1 MWVPGRE
8 NSRDYTV
15 THQTYAGIYGVLVL
29 RIVNMKRRFAALVV
43 MAVLLL
49 ACASFAGDDTKF
61 SELKFVVVK
70 EENGKPV
77 RNASVVL
84 HSVDKDG
91 KQEKG
96 GFQLKTDKD
105 GKTAYNGVPYGKLR
119 IQVIAQG
126 LQTFGQD
133 YEIKE
138 PAQEITIKLKPPQGQ
153 YTIYK

>member
-1 MWVPGRE
+1 
-8 NSRDYTV
+8 
-15 THQTYAGIYGVLVL
+15 
-29 RIVNMKRRFAALVV
+29 MKRRFAAFVAL
-43 MAVLLL
+43 AVLTL
-49 ACASFAGDDTKF
+49 ACAVFAGDDSQF
-61 SELKFVVVK
+61 SELKFIVLK

-77 RNASVVL
+77 RNASVIM
-84 HSVDKDG
+84 HRVDKDG

-133 YEIKE
+133 YEIKD
-138 PAQEITIKLKPPQGQ
+138 PSQEITIKLKPPQGQ
-153 YTIYK
+153 YSIYK

>member
-1 MWVPGRE
+1 MKRF
-8 NSRDYTV
+8 S
-15 THQTYAGIYGVLVL
+15 VLVA
-29 RIVNMKRRFAALVV
+29 F
-43 MAVLLL
+43 AVLLL
-49 ACASFAGDDTKF
+49 ACASFAGDSAQF
-61 SELKFVVVK
+61 SELKFVVLK

-84 HSVDKDG
+84 HQVDKDG
-91 KQEKG
+91 RQEKG

-105 GKTAYNGVPYGKLR
+105 GRTAYNGVPYGKLR
-119 IQVIAQG
+119 IQVIATG

-133 YEIKE
+133 YDIKE

>member
-1 MWVPGRE
+1 M
-8 NSRDYTV
+8 
-15 THQTYAGIYGVLVL
+15 L
-29 RIVNMKRRFAALVV
+29 RIENMKRRFAAFVAL
-43 MAVLLL
+43 AVLTL
-49 ACASFAGDDTKF
+49 ACAVFAGDDSQF
-61 SELKFVVVK
+61 SELKFIVLK

-77 RNASVVL
+77 RNASVIM
-84 HSVDKDG
+84 HRVDKDG

-133 YEIKE
+133 YEIKD
-138 PAQEITIKLKPPQGQ
+138 PSQEITIKLKPPQGQ
-153 YTIYK
+153 YSIYK